1 MIFTNFGKKPLC
13 NGKIDHAPK
22 IGNFVFPLCWRCSSI
37 SVTMLILRIM
47 NVRVLAN
54 KANIL
59 SMIIL
64 VIPCLIDGLIQ
75 ECFKVESTT
84 FKRVTTGFLAG
95 IGLYM
100 FIKILAYYL
109 YI

>member
-22 IGNFVFPLCWRCSSI
+22 IGNFVFPLSSI

-64 VIPCLIDGLIQ
+64 VIPCLVDGLIQ

-100 FIKILAYYL
+100 FIQILAYYL